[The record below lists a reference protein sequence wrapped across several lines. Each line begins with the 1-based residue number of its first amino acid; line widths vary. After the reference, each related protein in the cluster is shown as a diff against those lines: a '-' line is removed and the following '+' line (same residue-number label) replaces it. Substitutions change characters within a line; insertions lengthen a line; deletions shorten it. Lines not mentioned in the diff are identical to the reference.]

1 MEMNLF
7 RIRSCS
13 ALLNEFKELENQ
25 EIYFAHPKEL
35 NDPMEGLSDIFWEG
49 DDVVWENLF
58 KHYIRVFDRAI
69 SLYLIGGE
77 QYPIELEKLPFVH
90 FDDLSMSEKHKS
102 IHQELFDNFFSE
114 PAIVSYIYQLTS
126 KKICLRRS
134 QFLMHLRILHPFII
148 SIFFRCYER
157 NDLLPKGTYKDQNH
171 ADFVA
176 RVNNLH
182 TTIDLM
188 PKVPIS
194 EELNRDAAIETLFTF
209 QNMTLSQ
216 IDLIHYFNKSIRFG
230 EQNRIA
236 VFVDFPDVYVNQIE
250 NLVRPQWY
258 AACFMEECKNS
269 SLWGHYGANHT
280 GICLKFRT
288 QQHGGKPALN
298 LKRTVG
304 YNGGGSV
311 VSWFP
316 CEFEKV
322 SYTDELIPLDFFDL
336 LPGRLPIPTLNRLWY
351 FDGHGNKSARASS
364 FFDNEH
370 KWRSN
375 YYDIRKRVFA
385 RKSSDWKFENE
396 HRLVLQSDLI
406 NFSDVS
412 SRKLRYDFNSLDG
425 IIFGIKTPISEK
437 ISVAKIIETKCLEH
451 KRKDF
456 KFYQA
461 YYSPQTRS
469 IEQYEMKL
477 LKFDIS

>member
-1 MEMNLF
+1 MVTHLY

-13 ALLNEFKELENQ
+13 ALLDGFKELENQ

-49 DDVVWENLF
+49 DGIVWKNLF

-77 QYPIELEKLPFVH
+77 QSPIELEKLPFVH
-90 FDDLSMSEKHKS
+90 FDDLSMSDKHKS
-102 IHQELFDNFFSE
+102 IHEELFQDFFAE
-114 PAIVSYIYQLTS
+114 PAIVSYISKLTS
-126 KKICLRRS
+126 KKMCLRRS
-134 QFLMHLRILHPFII
+134 QFLMHLRILHPFVI
-148 SIFFRCYER
+148 SIFTRCYER
-157 NDLLPKGTYKDQNH
+157 NNLLPKDTHKNKNH
-171 ADFVA
+171 IDLVA
-176 RVNNLH
+176 RVKNLH

-188 PKVPIS
+188 PEVPIA
-194 EELNRDAAIETLFTF
+194 EELNREAAIETLFTF
-209 QNMTLSQ
+209 QNLTLSQ
-216 IDLIHYFNKSIRFG
+216 IDLIHYFNNSIRIH
-230 EQNRIA
+230 EQNRVA
-236 VFVDFPDVYVNQIE
+236 VFVNFPDVYVNQIE

-288 QQHGGKPALN
+288 QKHGSKPALN
-298 LKRTVG
+298 LKRTIG
-304 YNGGGSV
+304 YNGNGPIV
-311 VSWFP
+311 DWFP

-351 FDGHGNKSARASS
+351 FNDLGIKSIRASS
-364 FFDNEH
+364 FFDDEH
-370 KWRSN
+370 KWRLN
-375 YYDIRKRVFA
+375 YYDTRRRLLT
-385 RKSSDWKFENE
+385 RKSSDWRFENE
-396 HRLVLQSDLI
+396 YRLVLQSDLVD
-406 NFSDVS
+406 FSDPS
-412 SRKLRYDFNSLDG
+412 SRKITYDFNSLDG
-425 IIFGIKTPISEK
+425 VIFGIKTPVSEK
-437 ISVAKIIETKCLEH
+437 LSVAKIIEAKCRQH

-456 KFYQA
+456 KFFQA
-461 YYSPQTRS
+461 YYSPQTKS